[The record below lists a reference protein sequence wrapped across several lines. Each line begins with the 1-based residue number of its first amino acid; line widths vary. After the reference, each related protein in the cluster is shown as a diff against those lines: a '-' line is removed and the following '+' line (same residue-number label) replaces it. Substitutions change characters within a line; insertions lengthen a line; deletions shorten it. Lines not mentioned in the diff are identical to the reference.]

1 VSNSTVLVTG
11 GSGFVGAHCILQLLA
26 AGHSVRT
33 TLRSLSKEAAVRS
46 MLVSAGADDSGLTF
60 FAADLGADAGW
71 AEAVAGCDYVL
82 HVASPFP
89 VSQPKNEDELIVPAR
104 DGALRVLRA
113 AREAKVKRVVLTSS
127 FAAIGY
133 SAPPVGRAFTEADWT
148 DPNDDV
154 TAYVKSK
161 TLAERAAWD
170 FIATE
175 GAGLELAVINP
186 VGILGPVLGSDVST
200 SVQLAVTLM
209 KGAMPGIPQLSF
221 GIVDVRDV
229 ADLHLR
235 AMTSPAASGERFL
248 AIAGDVMTMPQMAA
262 VLRNR
267 MGEAASRVPTRVL
280 PNWLVRIGGILSPQL
295 RELVPQLG
303 KVKSASNAKAREVLG
318 WQPRSNEDAIVA
330 TAESLVAFGL
340 LDA

>member
-1 VSNSTVLVTG
+1 
-11 GSGFVGAHCILQLLA
+11 
-26 AGHSVRT
+26 
-33 TLRSLSKEAAVRS
+33 
-46 MLVSAGADDSGLTF
+46 MLVAAGADTSGLTF
-60 FAADLGADAGW
+60 FAADLASDAGW
-71 AEAVAGCDYVL
+71 ADAVAGCDYVL

-89 VSQPKNEDELIVPAR
+89 AAQPKNEDDLIVPAR

-113 AREAKVKRVVLTSS
+113 ARDAKVKRVVLTSS

-133 SAPPVGRAFTEADWT
+133 SAPPTGRRFSEEDWT
-148 DPNDDV
+148 DPTDEV

-161 TLAERAAWD
+161 TIAERAAWD
-170 FIATE
+170 FIENE

-186 VGILGPVLGSDVST
+186 VGILGPVLGHDVST

-235 AMTSPAASGERFL
+235 AMTSPAASGQRFL
-248 AIAGDVMTMPQMAA
+248 AIAGDAMSMPEMAA

-267 MGEAASRVPTRVL
+267 MGESAARVPTRVL
-280 PNWLVRIGGILSPQL
+280 PNWLVRIGGIVSPQL

-303 KVKSASNAKAREVLG
+303 KVKNASNEKARTLLG
-318 WQPRSNEDAIVA
+318 WEPRSNEDAIVA

>member
-1 VSNSTVLVTG
+1 M
-11 GSGFVGAHCILQLLA
+11 GAHCILQLLA
-26 AGHSVRT
+26 AGHTVRT
-33 TLRSLSKEAAVRS
+33 TVRSLAKETDVRA
-46 MLVSAGADDSGLTF
+46 MLVAAGADDSALTF

-89 VSQPKNEDELIVPAR
+89 VAQPKDEDDLIVPAR
-104 DGALRVLRA
+104 DGALRVLKA
-113 AREAKVKRVVLTSS
+113 ARDAKVKRVVLTSS

-133 SAPPVGRAFTEADWT
+133 SAPPLGRAFTEEDWT
-148 DPNDDV
+148 DPTDNV

-161 TLAERAAWD
+161 TIAERAAWD

-175 GAGLELAVINP
+175 GEGLELAVINP
-186 VGILGPVLGSDVST
+186 VGILGPVLGADVST

-235 AMTSPAASGERFL
+235 AMTSPAASGQRFL

-262 VLRNR
+262 VLRER

-330 TAESLVAFGL
+330 TAESLVAFDL